1 MNEMNKY
8 AVSLIGY
15 GTMEVEASNDAAA
28 IHKALELVRSG
39 ANLVWRQDSI
49 QTVGVELITHA
60 DRDAEKLEAMLNVLR
75 NNGFEVEE
83 RWSHYNAYGGT
94 GKLVGYEI
102 TGKTPETEMSMSHEI
117 DCSEYAE
124 GLTADNFFAEWKRD
138 ATSFDPAWE
147 VADVIQDLETAD
159 AAKCLRDMLE
169 DCDAYAY
176 HLRAVTAKMQKA
188 MLEFDKKEDVE

>member
-1 MNEMNKY
+1 MMHKY
-8 AVSLIGY
+8 AVSLIRPM
-15 GTMEVEASNDAAA
+15 TVTVEVEASTESDAVAKALSRVMTSEEVLPWDVHSTQATGVQLVTRFNPDAA
-28 IHKALELVRSG
+28 
-39 ANLVWRQDSI
+39 
-49 QTVGVELITHA
+49 
-60 DRDAEKLEAMLNVLR
+60 KLEVMLNVLR

-102 TGKTPETEMSMSHEI
+102 TGKTPETEMPMSHEI

-169 DCDAYAY
+169 DYDAYAY

-188 MLEFDKKEDVE
+188 MLTCNKSKEE